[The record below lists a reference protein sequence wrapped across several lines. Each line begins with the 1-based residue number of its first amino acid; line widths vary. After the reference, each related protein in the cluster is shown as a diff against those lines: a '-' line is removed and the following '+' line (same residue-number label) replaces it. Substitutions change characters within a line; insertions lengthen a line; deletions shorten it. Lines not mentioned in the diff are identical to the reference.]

1 MLEAWQIRAA
11 REALTWSQGQ
21 LAKKAGSTQPYISDL
36 EKGRIENPSAKTI
49 EKIEAAF
56 KTEGLYFQPDGIQ
69 WRKTNS
75 YTLEGPD
82 CYLQLLEDIQEVL
95 ADGKEEWLLSASDD
109 SRCSTEVIE
118 KTNII
123 RANGVK
129 MRSLIK
135 SGDTFMLGPEEE
147 YRWMP
152 ENLFSAG
159 DVKTIYADRVAYLV
173 TWTKIP
179 RIIVIQDK
187 IIAQENRRMFDFV
200 WDLSKKPT
208 KSTAKIS
215 YANRKSK

>member
-1 MLEAWQIRAA
+1 MLEPWQIRAA

-56 KTEGLYFQPDGIQ
+56 KTEGLYFQADGIQ

-82 CYLQLLEDIQEVL
+82 CYLQLLDDIQETL
-95 ADGKEEWLLSASDD
+95 GKTKEEWLLSASDD
-109 SRCSTEVIE
+109 SRCSPEVIE
-118 KTNII
+118 KTNMI
-123 RANGVK
+123 RANGVA

-135 SGDTFMLGPEEE
+135 TGDTFMLGPEDE

-152 ENLFSAG
+152 ENLFSQG
-159 DVKTIYADRVAYLV
+159 DVKIIYADRVAYLV

-187 IIAQENRRMFDFV
+187 IISQENQRMFDFV

-208 KSTAKIS
+208 KSTAPVS
-215 YANRKSK
+215 YAKRKK

>member
-1 MLEAWQIRAA
+1 MIQPWQIRSA
-11 REALTWSQGQ
+11 REALSWSQGQ

-49 EKIEAAF
+49 EAIENAF

-75 YTLEGPD
+75 YLIEGSD
-82 CYLQLLEDIQEVL
+82 CYARLLDDIHETLLET
-95 ADGKEEWLLSASDD
+95 KSEWLLSASDD
-109 SRCSTEVIE
+109 SRCNEEVIA
-118 KTNII
+118 KTRAI
-123 RANGVK
+123 RASGIK

-135 SGDTFMLGPEEE
+135 NKDTFLLGPPSE

-152 ENLFSAG
+152 DSLFAEG
-159 DVKTIYADRVAYLV
+159 DVKIIYADRVAYLV

-187 IIAQENRRMFDFV
+187 VIAEENRRIFDFI
-200 WDLSKKPT
+200 WDMSGKPS
-208 KSTAKIS
+208 KSTAPIS
-215 YANRKSK
+215 YEGKK